1 MTSLLQQL
9 LALRFRLSTQLY
21 AAIWSAVVLTVSASI
36 VSWFFFNQVG
46 TAQNRVNE
54 GTLPEVA
61 AAFGAAQYSS
71 TLVSAAPQL
80 TTASTPAEFA
90 RVSDGILEAFV
101 LFEDQLDILEGPYSE
116 EASFQ
121 RVRSQ
126 ANNLSMNINTIRA
139 ERSQLF
145 RLRDRR
151 QTLGEELATLRS
163 RLDDVV
169 GPAIDDQF
177 FYIATGYR
185 VLGEPPAP
193 SSEHLSEL
201 ELTRYRNLSELQG
214 NANIATELL
223 ANAFTLSNASQVEP
237 LRERF
242 EAAVSRI
249 TGNLASIEDS
259 PLYGDVSPVF
269 DELFAIGTGEGNG
282 FDIIEQ
288 ELRLTGRQ
296 EELLDSNDA
305 IAVDLVVG
313 INDLVSTAQ
322 LSADEAIAASSR
334 AILTGRT
341 ILLGITGISIGGGV
355 VIAWFF
361 VGRWLLRRLKALSD
375 WMRRMA
381 SGDLEAEVEI
391 GGQDEVAEMAA
402 ALEVFRRHAL
412 EVQRLNL
419 VEKLAEEL
427 QGKNEQL
434 ESVLGE
440 LQKAQDQIVMREK
453 LAALGELTAGV
464 AHEIRNPLNFVKN
477 FSELSIELIAEL
489 KEVLQENE
497 ASLTDEQKEL
507 VEEISKDIS
516 ENLDRI
522 THHGERANRIV
533 QDMLRMGRGSGD
545 RQATNVNT
553 LLEEHA
559 RLAYHSARATNP
571 DFNLTI
577 EEELDPDMGHLEVIS
592 QDMGRVFLNMVSNA
606 CYATHEKRMSIEQS
620 GEKTDDGKPYLPILR
635 LATKRGE
642 ETAEIHIRDNG
653 TGIPPEAV
661 DKIFN
666 PFFTTKPTDKGTGLG
681 LAMCND
687 IIRGHGGSIRVE
699 SEPGE
704 YTNMIIS
711 LPLVYQEGADT
722 ELQQAES

>member
-1 MTSLLQQL
+1 MTRLLQQL

-21 AAIWSAVVLTVSASI
+21 AAIWGAVILTVAASL

-46 TAQNRVNE
+46 NAQSRVNE
-54 GTLPEVA
+54 GTLPEVS

-90 RVSDGILEAFV
+90 RVSDEILEAFV
-101 LFEDQLDILEGPYSE
+101 LFEDQLDILEGPYRE

-126 ANNLSMNINTIRA
+126 ADNLSMNINTIRA

-151 QTLGEELATLRS
+151 LTLGEELATLRS

-177 FYIATGYR
+177 FYITTGYR

-193 SSEHLSEL
+193 RSEYLSEL

-223 ANAFTLSNASQVEP
+223 ANAFTLSEASQVEP

-242 EAAVSRI
+242 EAAVSRM

-269 DELFAIGTGEGNG
+269 DELFAIGTGEGSG

-305 IAVDLVVG
+305 IAVDLVLG
-313 INDLVSTAQ
+313 INDLVGTAQ
-322 LSADEAIAASSR
+322 LSADEAIATSSR

-355 VIAWFF
+355 LIAWFF

-381 SGDLEAEVEI
+381 GGDLEAQVEI

-402 ALEVFRRHAL
+402 ALEVFRRPRPGGATSKPSR
-412 EVQRLNL
+412 EAGRG
-419 VEKLAEEL
+419 AS
-427 QGKNEQL
+427 GK
-434 ESVLGE
+434 
-440 LQKAQDQIVMREK
+440 
-453 LAALGELTAGV
+453 
-464 AHEIRNPLNFVKN
+464 
-477 FSELSIELIAEL
+477 
-489 KEVLQENE
+489 
-497 ASLTDEQKEL
+497 
-507 VEEISKDIS
+507 
-516 ENLDRI
+516 
-522 THHGERANRIV
+522 ERAVGVRF
-533 QDMLRMGRGSGD
+533 GR
-545 RQATNVNT
+545 
-553 LLEEHA
+553 
-559 RLAYHSARATNP
+559 
-571 DFNLTI
+571 
-577 EEELDPDMGHLEVIS
+577 
-592 QDMGRVFLNMVSNA
+592 
-606 CYATHEKRMSIEQS
+606 
-620 GEKTDDGKPYLPILR
+620 
-635 LATKRGE
+635 
-642 ETAEIHIRDNG
+642 TAE
-653 TGIPPEAV
+653 
-661 DKIFN
+661 
-666 PFFTTKPTDKGTGLG
+666 
-681 LAMCND
+681 
-687 IIRGHGGSIRVE
+687 S
-699 SEPGE
+699 PG
-704 YTNMIIS
+704 
-711 LPLVYQEGADT
+711 PDCHEGKAGRPG
-722 ELQQAES
+722 

>member
-1 MTSLLQQL
+1 MRLLKRL

-21 AAIWSAVVLTVSASI
+21 AAIWGAVILTVSASI

-46 TAQNRVNE
+46 NAQSRVNE
-54 GTLPEVA
+54 GTLPEVS

-90 RVSDGILEAFV
+90 RVSDEILEAFV

-126 ANNLSMNINTIRA
+126 ADNLSMNINTIKA

-177 FYIATGYR
+177 FYITTGYR

-193 SSEHLSEL
+193 RSEYLSEL

-223 ANAFTLSNASQVEP
+223 ANAFTLSHASQVEP

-242 EAAVSRI
+242 EAAVSRM

-269 DELFAIGTGEGNG
+269 DELFAIGTGEGSG
-282 FDIIEQ
+282 FDVIEQ

-296 EELLDSNDA
+296 EELLDGNDA
-305 IAVDLVVG
+305 IAVDLVLG

-322 LSADEAIAASSR
+322 LSADEAIATSSR

-341 ILLGITGISIGGGV
+341 ILLGITGVSIGGGV
-355 VIAWFF
+355 LIAWFF

-381 SGDLEAEVEI
+381 GGDLEAQVDI

-477 FSELSIELIAEL
+477 FSELSIELIGEL
-489 KEVLQENE
+489 KEVLDENE
-497 ASLTDEQKEL
+497 ASLTEDQRSL
-507 VEEISKDIS
+507 VEEISKDIT
-516 ENLDRI
+516 ENLGRI
-522 THHGERANRIV
+522 TNHGERANRIV
-533 QDMLRMGRGSGD
+533 QDMLRMGRGSGE
-545 RQATNVNT
+545 RQATDIND

-577 EEELDPDMGHLEVIS
+577 EQELDPDMGELEVIS

-606 CYATHEKRMSIEQS
+606 CYATHEKRMAIEQS
-620 GEKTDDGKPYLPILR
+620 DGQTGDRPYFPTLR
-635 LATKRGE
+635 LETKRGE
-642 ETAEIHIRDNG
+642 EMAEIHIRDNG

-666 PFFTTKPTDKGTGLG
+666 PFFTTKPTDKGTGLA
-681 LAMCND
+681 LSMCND
-687 IIRGHGGSIRVE
+687 IVRSHGGSIRVE

-704 YTNMIIS
+704 YTTMIIS
-711 LPLVYQEGADT
+711 LPLEHQEEAAA
-722 ELQQAES
+722 ELQQVEG